1 MQMSNYRLLGR
12 LATVGLFAWACMAA
26 AQPNPN
32 LPANLQPYFD
42 AIRNVESRGHPW
54 SIYNNTISKSYKLNS
69 RAEAETK
76 AKELLALGH
85 NLDVGIMQL
94 NWKYQSKRP
103 GVNLANIFDPSINEG
118 IARQV
123 FLEFWQQAQALAGD
137 FNNRIMAAVGAYN
150 NGRIR
155 LPNPGYVRKVW
166 QAMGNAT
173 THLIQELTSN
183 TAGPANRA
191 SQLDESLGRAVSK
204 KDRKLTPDEAKGEAQ
219 AQNGEDQAAQNQDS
233 SGSSGWLAL
242 LVGGGLL
249 ALGILGGTLLIKAVG
264 LLKVVRIASMASSA
278 TKSRAKNL

>member
-1 MQMSNYRLLGR
+1 MQKTNCLLRAR
-12 LATVGLFAWACMAA
+12 LAPVALIAWAGIAA

-42 AIRNVESRGHPW
+42 AIKNVESRGHPW

-94 NWKYQSKRP
+94 NWKYQGRRP
-103 GVNLANIFDPSINEG
+103 GVTLANVFDPPVNEG

-123 FLEFWQQAQALAGD
+123 FLEFWQQAQAVASD
-137 FNNRIMAAVGAYN
+137 FNSRIMAAVGAYN
-150 NGRIR
+150 NGRVR
-155 LPNPGYVRKVW
+155 LPNLGYVKKVW
-166 QAMGNAT
+166 QALGQPT
-173 THLIQELTSN
+173 TNLIQPATST
-183 TAGPANRA
+183 TAGPTHGA

-219 AQNGEDQAAQNQDS
+219 AENSEDQAAKDQDS
-233 SGSSGWLAL
+233 SESSGWLAL

-249 ALGILGGTLLIKAVG
+249 ALGILGGALLVKAVG
-264 LLKVVRIASMASSA
+264 LMKVLRIAHMASSA